1 MDQVTSCYYL
11 RIAVAD
17 QPGVLAG
24 ISSILAEAGISVD
37 AMIQHPADVNR
48 LQTQLLI
55 LTHEANESVMNAAI
69 ANIEHL
75 PTVLAPVVRIRKEDF
90 N

>member
-1 MDQVTSCYYL
+1 M
-11 RIAVAD
+11 RIGVAD

-24 ISSILAEAGISVD
+24 ISSVLAQAGISVD
-37 AMIQHPADVNR
+37 AMIQHPAGADR

-55 LTHEANESVMNAAI
+55 LTHEANEAVVNAAI
-69 ANIEHL
+69 KEIEQL
-75 PTVLAPVVRIRKEDF
+75 PTVLAPVIRIRKEDF